1 MSSVVRTATAGS
13 PITRG
18 ATAIVPSARG
28 RRHEIGSPRARPTCC
43 RSATSTSP
51 SHCPPRSPTG
61 TRRRYTI
68 CCSVRHQRRCS
79 RSRPS
84 KHLGARIGFTAV
96 LHSWGSAMTHHPHLH
111 IIVPGGGISLDG
123 TRWVPCRPGF
133 SIAGAGALAPVPAA
147 LPGRARRR
155 SCGAAGV
162 LRRTRRPT
170 QPVYLRRLSR
180 AAEEQELVR
189 LRQAALRR
197 PRGGARLSRPLHPP
211 CRHLEQPVDRSRR
224 AGREVPLQGLPPR
237 RADAVP

>member
-123 TRWVPCRPGF
+123 TRWVHCKPGF
-133 SIAGAGALAPVPAA
+133 LLPVRVLSRLFRRLFLAA
-147 LPGRARRR
+147 LVDAHATGRLAFL
-155 SCGAAGV
+155 GAIEG
-162 LRRTRRPT
+162 LRR
-170 QPVYLRRLSR
+170 
-180 AAEEQELVR
+180 
-189 LRQAALRR
+189 
-197 PRGGARLSRPLHPP
+197 
-211 CRHLEQPVDRSRR
+211 
-224 AGREVPLQGLPPR
+224 
-237 RADAVP
+237 

>member
-1 MSSVVRTATAGS
+1 FASVLRSG
-13 PITRG
+13 G
-18 ATAIVPSARG
+18 SAR
-28 RRHEIGSPRARPTCC
+28 
-43 RSATSTSP
+43 
-51 SHCPPRSPTG
+51 
-61 TRRRYTI
+61 
-68 CCSVRHQRRCS
+68 
-79 RSRPS
+79 
-84 KHLGARIGFTAV
+84 
-96 LHSWGSAMTHHPHLH
+96 THHPHLR

-197 PRGGARLSRPLHPP
+197 PRGGARLSPPLHPP
-211 CRHLEQPVDRSRR
+211 SRPLDPPVGRSR
-224 AGREVPLQGLPPR
+224 PPG
-237 RADAVP
+237 P